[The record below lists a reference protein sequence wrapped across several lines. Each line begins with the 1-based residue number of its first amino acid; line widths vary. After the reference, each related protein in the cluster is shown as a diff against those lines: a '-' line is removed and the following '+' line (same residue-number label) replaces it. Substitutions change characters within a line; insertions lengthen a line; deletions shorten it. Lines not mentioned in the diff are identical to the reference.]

1 MRNSAGANGVTI
13 RTIIPVLLCGVLAL
27 GAAGALADTRDEVL
41 SGIQRCGAIHDDRV
55 WLDCLY
61 GAEQPMRGHLG
72 LPAAP
77 EFQQRLVPTGPVMP
91 LSAMPAAPAADTPPP
106 PRIATRP
113 APRKKASFW
122 STLIGTDPP
131 FAVSRMASYR
141 YEKSGAFVVTLENGQ
156 QWRQLD
162 VNGGRASWLRP
173 PSTYNVTISQG
184 AFGTYILHTEDS
196 PNIYKVETVH

>member
-1 MRNSAGANGVTI
+1 MTSRKTI
-13 RTIIPVLLCGVLAL
+13 FVLLCGATLF
-27 GAAGALADTRDEVL
+27 GAASAHADTRDDVL
-41 SGIQRCGAIHDDRV
+41 TGIERCGVIHDDRT

-72 LPAAP
+72 LPPAP

-91 LSAMPAAPAADTPPP
+91 LSSMPAEPATTPPP
-106 PRIATRP
+106 RVATRP
-113 APRKKASFW
+113 APPKKASFW
-122 STLIGTDPP
+122 STLVGTDAP

-162 VNGGRASWLRP
+162 VNGGQASWLRP
-173 PSTYNVTISQG
+173 PSTYKITISQG

-196 PNIYKVETVH
+196 PNIYKVEMVR